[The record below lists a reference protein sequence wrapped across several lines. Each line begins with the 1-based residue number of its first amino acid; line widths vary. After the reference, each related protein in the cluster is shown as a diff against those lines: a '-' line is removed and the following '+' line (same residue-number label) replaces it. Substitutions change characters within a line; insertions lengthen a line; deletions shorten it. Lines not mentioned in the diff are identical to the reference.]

1 MQTTASS
8 LSQDIKRGLNQ
19 IGGQYALSAPVAI
32 LSYVW
37 ATLISVGYDRNRFG
51 TPIAGWFIAS
61 TIAHIAIV
69 WLALPFRLTVLPV
82 KPRESKPGVT
92 LAVYAL
98 LGVARS
104 SIVGAL
110 TVQFGLAPTQEFG
123 FRQVAG
129 LFSITSGLAITA
141 ITVTAVAER
150 RNTLLVLRQERA
162 QLNAIKIEAE
172 DLFEEKRK
180 EVLQIIDESIKP
192 SLEEI
197 NKALQSTPEANAA
210 MTEQTTQLISK
221 LIDQRL
227 RPISDALHE
236 PAAFLSGNRDW
247 SKVRTPYVRRT
258 SKIAVNKL
266 FSPLLVTF
274 LMAALTLSGTIYYAG
289 FAAVLIATTVYL
301 PFFAILYVTKRL
313 IPDTWI
319 LNLWIALPVTLVVH
333 IIAGTPSISMLIW
346 LERYY
351 PGFNDQIYTAALGFA
366 VGSIAIAVM
375 RALEIERRNFET
387 DLKAANEEAAAI
399 LSNLNQRIWVTRKNA
414 AQLLHGS
421 VQASL
426 TAANVRLHQG
436 NLTKTDLDKVR
447 EDITRAISALS
458 IKNTYEL
465 DIEDAIED
473 LIDLWDGVC
482 DIETSISPQVI
493 EFINQDATSVQC
505 VNEFLK
511 ECINNAIKH
520 GRATQI
526 DIEIKPAGTTA
537 VEVAVA
543 NDGKQTAQN
552 QSGLGTRI
560 LDEITLTW
568 KREQSASQTTVTG
581 VIAVFAG
588 QNAN

>member
-1 MQTTASS
+1 M
-8 LSQDIKRGLNQ
+8 
-19 IGGQYALSAPVAI
+19 
-32 LSYVW
+32 
-37 ATLISVGYDRNRFG
+37 
-51 TPIAGWFIAS
+51 
-61 TIAHIAIV
+61 
-69 WLALPFRLTVLPV
+69 
-82 KPRESKPGVT
+82 
-92 LAVYAL
+92 
-98 LGVARS
+98 
-104 SIVGAL
+104 
-110 TVQFGLAPTQEFG
+110 
-123 FRQVAG
+123 
-129 LFSITSGLAITA
+129 
-141 ITVTAVAER
+141 
-150 RNTLLVLRQERA
+150 
-162 QLNAIKIEAE
+162 
-172 DLFEEKRK
+172 
-180 EVLQIIDESIKP
+180 
-192 SLEEI
+192 
-197 NKALQSTPEANAA
+197 
-210 MTEQTTQLISK
+210 
-221 LIDQRL
+221 
-227 RPISDALHE
+227 
-236 PAAFLSGNRDW
+236 
-247 SKVRTPYVRRT
+247 
-258 SKIAVNKL
+258 
-266 FSPLLVTF
+266 
-274 LMAALTLSGTIYYAG
+274 
-289 FAAVLIATTVYL
+289 
-301 PFFAILYVTKRL
+301 
-313 IPDTWI
+313 
-319 LNLWIALPVTLVVH
+319 
-333 IIAGTPSISMLIW
+333 
-346 LERYY
+346 
-351 PGFNDQIYTAALGFA
+351 
-366 VGSIAIAVM
+366 
-375 RALEIERRNFET
+375 
-387 DLKAANEEAAAI
+387 KAANEEAAAI